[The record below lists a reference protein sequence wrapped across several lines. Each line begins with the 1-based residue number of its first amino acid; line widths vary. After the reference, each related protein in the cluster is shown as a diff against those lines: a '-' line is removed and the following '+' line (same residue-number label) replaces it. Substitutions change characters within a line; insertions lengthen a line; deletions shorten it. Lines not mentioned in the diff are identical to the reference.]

1 MVTVEEILLNIKS
14 KLSAR
19 LSEINEKLTAK
30 GQTAADSLSEVPAKI
45 EAISAGTDSEE
56 MVFKGLFTGET
67 TEITFDEKTVYDAMF
82 GGFPSL
88 EKITFSELENFGELE
103 DLQNLFIG
111 TDNLN
116 TVHML
121 KVKELIV
128 SNEGAYNGSPF
139 YRTLTDVYAP
149 EVTVVSGRVFN
160 STKHVN
166 VSKMPKLETIKNRAF
181 ANFSWA
187 DNTSYTLSSVKYLED
202 MVFYKSKV
210 KIVKFPNLIRLGEID
225 SSSDW
230 TFYET
235 QELTTV
241 DLGESLEYLNCN
253 AFFKTTTLEKIIIRN
268 PNKVATLYSH
278 ISPDYVSS
286 NFAFYVPDDLVS
298 EYETTYNSATTFV
311 FKGLSEL

>member
-14 KLSAR
+14 KLSTR

-45 EAISAGTDSEE
+45 EAISAGTGNEE
-56 MVFKGLFTGET
+56 AGFKGLFTGET
-67 TEITFDEKTVYDAMF
+67 TEIAFDGTTVYNAMF

-88 EKITFSELENFGELE
+88 EKITFSELEDFGNLMDIN
-103 DLQNLFIG
+103 DLFLG
-111 TDNLN
+111 SDN
-116 TVHML
+116 VSSIYMP
-121 KVKELIV
+121 KVKKLV
-128 SNEGAYNGSPF
+128 VGDNSSNSPF
-139 YRTLTDVYAP
+139 YRTFDNIYSP
-149 EVTVVSGRVFN
+149 EVILVDGRVFN
-160 STKHVN
+160 TTSHIEY
-166 VSKMPKLETIKNRAF
+166 SKMPKLETIRN
-181 ANFSWA
+181 
-187 DNTSYTLSSVKYLED
+187 NTFKYFKWRDGVTVTYPHIKYIEYR
-202 MVFYKSKV
+202 VFYQSKINTV
-210 KIVKFPNLIRLGEID
+210 VLPGLIRLGELGSD
-225 SSSDW
+225 SDW

-235 QELTTV
+235 EEITAI

-268 PNKVATLYSH
+268 PNKVATLYSY